1 MLHMCKYRS
10 LRIMA
15 RNFAIADLV
24 LVCLIAVTAS
34 LPSSLQ
40 SATEPDED
48 QAKFERLM
56 NITRARELFVLGENC
71 YKNGFLEE
79 AVRYWMQTLD
89 LKPDSEHTRRCLQ
102 KARAELVSDY
112 AKRSKRYEERGDVL
126 SAYILL
132 DAIAHL
138 VPEEQ
143 SYTEVVK
150 NVEDKLTSDQRLAKD
165 AYNEA
170 RSHFAVRNYPKA
182 KEAIERALAYGRSS
196 SLISGA
202 ARTITDAY
210 NAHRYTVE
218 RLPADLFTTRE
229 VAFENYFW
237 HHEKTITKSVP
248 TPDRGS
254 INKTIACYSLRG
266 RLRNI
271 TLAPISKVTIRA
283 RVLDARTGAV
293 VGDVEGDL
301 ENLKPGV
308 STEMVFTRFT
318 GRTLKVLTTASLTAA
333 SLTDTRDQL
342 TVTTRISKTT
352 TIPGSAA
359 VIGARS
365 AAVVTTRISKTT
377 TIPECEAVCGYAS
390 VDDKENI
397 GSIYKIEAYDITTE
411 TAGTGAR
418 VEQPKSDFR
427 IRQNY

>member
-1 MLHMCKYRS
+1 
-10 LRIMA
+10 
-15 RNFAIADLV
+15 
-24 LVCLIAVTAS
+24 
-34 LPSSLQ
+34 
-40 SATEPDED
+40 
-48 QAKFERLM
+48 
-56 NITRARELFVLGENC
+56 
-71 YKNGFLEE
+71 
-79 AVRYWMQTLD
+79 
-89 LKPDSEHTRRCLQ
+89 
-102 KARAELVSDY
+102 
-112 AKRSKRYEERGDVL
+112 VL

-150 NVEDKLTSDQRLAKD
+150 NVEDKLTSNQRLAKD

-196 SLISGA
+196 SLISEA

-318 GRTLKVLTTASLTAA
+318 GRTLKVLTTASLT
-333 SLTDTRDQL
+333 DTRDQL

-352 TIPGSAA
+352 TIP
-359 VIGARS
+359 
-365 AAVVTTRISKTT
+365 
-377 TIPECEAVCGYAS
+377 ECEAVSGYAS
-390 VDDKENI
+390 VDDKGNI

-427 IRQNY
+427 IKQNY